1 MIRAVWLGTTCLA
14 VIGALAAGKA
24 LTTPAASER
33 PAVETTTG
41 IGPGE
46 ETLTKADRLEIAYV
60 RPEPPARPL
69 LQPSEPPLPA
79 IRSAVPPAETKIIS
93 RHWRDPN
100 APVSSAAKSKR
111 PRHAVANKNSKTASK
126 DNRAADRSKPS
137 EQRKP
142 CNRSSALGDLLRSL
156 NLSPACDS

>member
-79 IRSAVPPAETKIIS
+79 IRSAVPPAETKIVS
-93 RHWRDPN
+93 RHWRDLN
-100 APVSSAAKSKR
+100 AHLIREARDRKSKR
-111 PRHAVANKNSKTASK
+111 RYAKKDANGIPPKANAEASTCQLEGV
-126 DNRAADRSKPS
+126 DAIRRALKLATGCQS
-137 EQRKP
+137 
-142 CNRSSALGDLLRSL
+142 
-156 NLSPACDS
+156 